1 MAQEL
6 TLGPIPYIGGKF
18 AETNVQNVGD
28 FCRLT
33 DKLFFSIYR
42 QTSPDFV
49 YAQISSVDDIRA
61 PMPQMTILRTQHLLE
76 FTSTDLYTDVFDC
89 VRLSDQFVAVICKPA
104 TSGTTFQ
111 IRIFWINPN
120 PDPDYTYN
128 NVAKPPTYQIA
139 DHKYTI
145 RQVGDPILIN
155 DAIAGASSIGARPYL
170 LNSIVDNVMFFE
182 YQQATGYTR
191 VFKRLELTP
200 NLTDLTLSTTN
211 IVTLA
216 TIPIPVPTA
225 TVAYSVPFFARHN
238 STGKWTATWSYQS
251 SPTIYYVLTGTFDPK
266 SSSPITLTTV
276 TGAQGGSPRQ
286 TNPVMNSIQYN
297 TVMLPRGDRDGII
310 FNSTNP
316 YEYDTMLNGV
326 CTGVK
331 KAYGD
336 GALLGSAHTP
346 SLGWWLDEKHFALVG
361 TYSGAAYGAYA
372 FPNMRSWKFCPS
384 GVASLPVIRV
394 CQYIDASHVSVSYG
408 TTTTTSQFNT
418 TNTTNFNTFYIYP
431 YKTELYGDDTIIFY
445 GFDPS
450 LSVLKWMI
458 KTVRLSA

>member
-6 TLGPIPYIGGKF
+6 TLGPIPYKGGTF
-18 AETNVQNVGD
+18 VTANVQEVGD

-42 QTSPDFV
+42 QTSPNFV

-61 PMPQMTILRTQHLLE
+61 SSPQMTILRTQHLLE
-76 FTSTDLYTDVFDC
+76 FALVDLYADVFDC

-104 TSGTTFQ
+104 ASGTTFQ

-128 NVAKPPTYQIA
+128 SVAVPPTYQIA

-155 DAIAGASSIGARPYL
+155 DAIAGTGSIGARPYL
-170 LNSIVDNVMFFE
+170 LNSIVDNVMYFE
-182 YQQATGYTR
+182 YQQATGFTR
-191 VFKRLELTP
+191 VLKRLELTP
-200 NLTDLTLSTTN
+200 NLTNLSTSTTTIAT
-211 IVTLA
+211 IVT
-216 TIPIPVPTA
+216 IPSA
-225 TVAYSVPFFARHN
+225 AANVAFSVPFFARHHN
-238 STGKWTATWSYQS
+238 SGKWTATWCYNPS
-251 SPTIYYVLTGTFDPK
+251 SITYSVLTGTFDPK
-266 SSSPITLTTV
+266 VSAPITLTNV
-276 TGAQGGSPRQ
+276 TGAQGSTPRQ
-286 TNPVMNSIQYN
+286 GATMYADMYN
-297 TVMLPRGDRDGII
+297 TVMLPRGDKDGII
-310 FNSTNP
+310 FNSTYP

-331 KAYGD
+331 KAYGSSMS
-336 GALLGSAHTP
+336 LGDIHTP

-361 TYSGAAYGAYA
+361 TFSGASYGNFAL
-372 FPNMRSWKFCPS
+372 PNMRSWKFCANS
-384 GVASLPVIRV
+384 GLASLPIIRV

-408 TTTTTSQFNT
+408 TTTTNPQFNT
-418 TNTTNFNTFYIYP
+418 ANTANYNSFYIYP

-450 LSVLKWMI
+450 PSVLKWMI